1 MAKKATYDNESISS
15 LKGADRVRKRP
26 GVIFGSDGL
35 EGCEHAV
42 FEILSNAIDEAR
54 GGHGKLITV
63 TRFADR
69 SIQVDDQGRGCPVD
83 WNEKEGRYNW
93 ELVFCELYAGGK
105 YDNENSENYEFSLG
119 LNGLGSC
126 ATQYASRYMD
136 VTVWRD
142 GKEYRLHFE
151 RGEIA
156 GKLEVSEQTGNKKR
170 TGTTIRWLPDLD
182 VFTDIDI
189 PVDYYRDVMRRQA
202 VVNAGVT
209 FRLKNE
215 TAAGKFETEEFV
227 YEHGIED
234 YIREL
239 AGLDALTEPVYWE
252 AERRGRDRPDKPEYK
267 VKLSVALCFSNKTAL
282 CEYYHNSSFL
292 EHGGSPEKATRSAM
306 VSAIDKYLR
315 DNNKYV
321 KGEAKITFPDVQ
333 DCLILVS
340 SSFST
345 QTSYENQTK
354 KAITNKFIQEAM
366 TEFLRSRLEIY
377 FIENRDAA
385 EKIAAQVLIN
395 KRSRETAE
403 RTRINQKKKLT
414 EKIDIANRV
423 QKFVDCRTKDVE
435 RREIYIVE
443 GDSALGACKQSR
455 DAEFQGLMPVRGKI
469 LNCLKADYPRIF
481 KSDVITDLMK
491 VLGCGVE
498 VSGKAVKDLNQF
510 DLSNLRW
517 SKVVI
522 CTDGDVDGFQIRT
535 LILTMLYRL
544 CPTLIREGYVYIAET
559 PLFEI
564 ACKEKSG
571 EKTWFAYSEK
581 EKADILKK
589 LEGKKVNV
597 QRSKGL
603 GENDPEM
610 MWMTT
615 MSPET
620 RRLIRV
626 LPEDA
631 EETARVFDLLLGDN
645 LSGRKDYIAENGYK
659 YLDMIDVS

>member
-1 MAKKATYDNESISS
+1 MAKKNVYDNESISS

-54 GGHGKLITV
+54 GGYGRLITV
-63 TRFADR
+63 TRFLDR
-69 SIQVDDQGRGCPVD
+69 SVQVEDMGRGCPVD

-136 VTVWRD
+136 VTVYRE

-151 RGEIA
+151 RGEIV
-156 GKLEVSEQTGNKKR
+156 GKLESTELTTNKKR
-170 TGTTIRWLPDLD
+170 TGTTIRWLPDLE
-182 VFTDIDI
+182 VFTDIAV
-189 PVDYYRDVMRRQA
+189 PLDYYQDVMKRQA

-209 FRLKNE
+209 FRLRNE
-215 TAAGKFETEEFV
+215 TAPGKFDTQEFL
-227 YEHGIED
+227 YENGIAD

-239 AGLDALTEPVYWE
+239 AGDDALTEPVFWE
-252 AERRGRDRPDKPEYK
+252 AERRGRDRADKPEYK
-267 VKLSVALCFSNKTAL
+267 VKLSVALCFSNRTAV
-282 CEYYHNSSFL
+282 CEYYHNSSYL

-315 DNNKYV
+315 DNNKYT
-321 KGEAKITFPDVQ
+321 KGESKITFPDVQ

-340 SSFST
+340 NSFST

-354 KAITNKFIQEAM
+354 KAITNKFVQEAM
-366 TEFLRSRLEIY
+366 TEFLRSRMEIY
-377 FIENRDAA
+377 FIENKEAA

-510 DLSNLRW
+510 DLANLRW

-564 ACKEKSG
+564 TCKEKGG
-571 EKTWFAYSEK
+571 EKTWFAYSER
-581 EKADILKK
+581 EKADVLKE
-589 LEGKKVNV
+589 LSGKKVNI

-610 MWMTT
+610 MWLTT
-615 MSPET
+615 MNPET

-626 LPEDA
+626 LPEEA

-645 LSGRKDYIAENGYK
+645 LAGRKDYIAENGCR

>member
-1 MAKKATYDNESISS
+1 MAKKNVYDNESISS

-54 GGHGKLITV
+54 GGYGRLITV
-63 TRFADR
+63 TRFLDR
-69 SIQVDDQGRGCPVD
+69 SVQVEDMGRGCPVD

-136 VTVWRD
+136 VTVYRE

-151 RGEIA
+151 RGEIV
-156 GKLEVSEQTGNKKR
+156 GKLESTELTTNKKR
-170 TGTTIRWLPDLD
+170 TGTTIRWLPDLE
-182 VFTDIDI
+182 VFTDIAV
-189 PVDYYRDVMRRQA
+189 PLDYYQDVMKRQA

-209 FRLKNE
+209 FRLRNE
-215 TAAGKFETEEFV
+215 TAPGKFDTQEFL
-227 YEHGIED
+227 YENGIAD

-239 AGLDALTEPVYWE
+239 AGDDALTEPVFWE
-252 AERRGRDRPDKPEYK
+252 AERRGRDRADKPEYK
-267 VKLSVALCFSNKTAL
+267 VKLSVALCFSNRTAV
-282 CEYYHNSSFL
+282 CEYYHNSSYL

-315 DNNKYV
+315 DNNKYT
-321 KGEAKITFPDVQ
+321 KGESKITFPDVQ

-340 SSFST
+340 NSFST

-354 KAITNKFIQEAM
+354 KAITNKFVQEAM
-366 TEFLRSRLEIY
+366 TEFLRSRMEIY
-377 FIENRDAA
+377 FIENKEAA

-403 RTRINQKKKLT
+403 HTRINQKKKLT

-423 QKFVDCRTKDVE
+423 QKFVDCRTKDVD

-510 DLSNLRW
+510 DLANLRW

-564 ACKEKSG
+564 TCKEKGG
-571 EKTWFAYSEK
+571 EKTWFAYSER
-581 EKADILKK
+581 EKADILKE
-589 LEGKKVNV
+589 LSGKKVNI

-610 MWMTT
+610 MWLTT
-615 MSPET
+615 MNPET

-626 LPEDA
+626 LPEEA

-645 LSGRKDYIAENGYK
+645 LAGRKDYIAENGCR

>member
-1 MAKKATYDNESISS
+1 MAKKNVYDNESISS

-63 TRFADR
+63 TRFLDH
-69 SIQVDDQGRGCPVD
+69 SVQVEDMGRGCPVD

-423 QKFVDCRTKDVE
+423 QKFVDCRTKDVD

-498 VSGKAVKDLNQF
+498 VSGKTVKDLNQF
-510 DLSNLRW
+510 DLANLRW

-564 ACKEKSG
+564 TCKEKGG
-571 EKTWFAYSEK
+571 EKTWFAYSER
-581 EKADILKK
+581 EKADILKE
-589 LEGKKVNV
+589 LSGKKVNI

-610 MWMTT
+610 MWLTT
-615 MSPET
+615 MNPET

-626 LPEDA
+626 LPEEA

-645 LSGRKDYIAENGYK
+645 LAGRKDYIAENGCR

>member
-1 MAKKATYDNESISS
+1 MAKKNVYNNESISS

-54 GGHGKLITV
+54 GGYGRLITV
-63 TRFADR
+63 TRFLDQ
-69 SIQVDDQGRGCPVD
+69 SVQVEDMGRGCPVD

-136 VTVWRD
+136 VTVYRE

-151 RGEIA
+151 RGEIV
-156 GKLEVSEQTGNKKR
+156 GKLESTELTTNKKR
-170 TGTTIRWLPDLD
+170 TGTTIRWLPDLE
-182 VFTDIDI
+182 VFTDIAV
-189 PVDYYRDVMRRQA
+189 PLDYYQDVMKRQA

-209 FRLKNE
+209 FRLRNE
-215 TAAGKFETEEFV
+215 TAPGKFDTQEFL
-227 YEHGIED
+227 YENGIAD

-239 AGLDALTEPVYWE
+239 AGDDALTEPVFWE
-252 AERRGRDRPDKPEYK
+252 AERRGRDRADKPEYK
-267 VKLSVALCFSNKTAL
+267 VKLSVALCFSNRTAV
-282 CEYYHNSSFL
+282 CEYYHNSSYL

-315 DNNKYV
+315 DNNKYT
-321 KGEAKITFPDVQ
+321 KGESKITFPDVQ

-340 SSFST
+340 NSFST

-354 KAITNKFIQEAM
+354 KAITNKFVQEAM
-366 TEFLRSRLEIY
+366 TEFLRSRMEIY
-377 FIENRDAA
+377 FIENKEAA

-510 DLSNLRW
+510 DLANLRW

-564 ACKEKSG
+564 TCKEKGG
-571 EKTWFAYSEK
+571 EKTWFAYSER
-581 EKADILKK
+581 EKADILKE
-589 LEGKKVNV
+589 LSGKKVNI

-610 MWMTT
+610 MWLTT
-615 MSPET
+615 MNPET

-626 LPEDA
+626 LPEEA

-645 LSGRKDYIAENGYK
+645 LAGRKDYIAENGCR